1 VIVFCHTRELA
12 MRISREYERF
22 SKYMAN
28 VKVSVFS
35 GGLCIKNEEDVLKKN
50 CPHIVV
56 GTPGRILALVQNK
69 LLHLRHVK
77 HFIIDECDEVLKSLG
92 KIKFNPKKK
101 NLTIFL

>member
-1 VIVFCHTRELA
+1 MIVFCHTRELA

-35 GGLCIKNEEDVLKKN
+35 GGLCIRNEEDVLK
-50 CPHIVV
+50 
-56 GTPGRILALVQNK
+56 T
-69 LLHLRHVK
+69 
-77 HFIIDECDEVLKSLG
+77 LG